1 MRSAISLQ
9 QQRRTHTRQSIV
21 QAPHKNEKPAECQGT
36 NLPRQRE
43 VEEWDS
49 PHLRKL
55 DNGADHDDEHVAVF
69 VPFGNGRWSG
79 GCWVLLIIRHQ
90 EEEPAQYV
98 QRGLYSTAPVRK
110 KPRDPVRVQPNPAL
124 GPSRVPLI

>member
-1 MRSAISLQ
+1 MRSAILHQ

-21 QAPHKNEKPAECQGT
+21 QAPHTNEKPAECQGT

-69 VPFGNGRWSG
+69 VPFGNGRWRACS
-79 GCWVLLIIRHQ
+79 VLLIIRHQ
-90 EEEPAQYV
+90 EPAQYV
-98 QRGLYSTAPVRK
+98 QRGVVIYRTV
-110 KPRDPVRVQPNPAL
+110 
-124 GPSRVPLI
+124 